1 MSLDKNSHRQQ
12 NTPGSIIM
20 IFISNIDDVEKTNA
34 NAKNVSPQSQEQ
46 KAQLESNASEVTS
59 IPRLR
64 KADRQQLEPR
74 PRIIDEL
81 VEANHTVRVVWE
93 FVSVLDLSPLLDE
106 IRSVEGHAGRC
117 AIDPAILMALWLY
130 ATIEGVTS
138 ARELAQLCREHNAY
152 YWLCG
157 GVLPNY
163 HSLSDFRVNHADF
176 LEHQLTVSVATLLSE
191 DLVDLKR
198 VAQDGVKVRASA
210 GAASFR
216 RKNTLEKHLEE
227 AQAHL
232 EKLRSQE
239 ENLPNQTNRCKS
251 ARERAARE
259 RHERVNKALEQLP
272 EVEAKK
278 KKKEDKEKARVS
290 TTDPDTRV
298 MKMADGGFRPAFNAQ
313 FCTDTK
319 SQIIVGVDVSNLGS
333 DQGQMPPMIEQME
346 LRYDKR
352 PDEFLVDGGFV
363 NFDTIQTVGSQGTV
377 IYAPVSKPRDETR
390 DPYVPLPNDPEE
402 VAKWRKRMGS
412 DNAKSIYKL
421 RAATAECVNAI
432 ARNRG
437 LQQFSVRGL
446 PKVKTV
452 LLWFALAHNMMRTV
466 SLRLKNAQLVV

>member
-1 MSLDKNSHRQQ
+1 
-12 NTPGSIIM
+12 M
-20 IFISNIDDVEKTNA
+20 IFIGSIDDVERANTENA
-34 NAKNVSPQSQEQ
+34 SPQSQEQ
-46 KAQLESNASEVTS
+46 VVQLETFVPSMTFPKK
-59 IPRLR
+59 PRLR
-64 KADRQQLEPR
+64 QADRQQLEPR
-74 PRIIDEL
+74 PRVIDEL
-81 VEANHTVRVVWE
+81 IEPDHTVRVVWE
-93 FVSVLDLSPLLDE
+93 FVEGLDLSPLLDE
-106 IRSVEGHAGRC
+106 IKSIEGHAGRS

-130 ATIEGVTS
+130 ATIKGVTS
-138 ARELAQLCREHNAY
+138 ARELEQLCREHNAY

-163 HSLSDFRVNHADF
+163 HTLSDFRVNHADF

-191 DLVDLKR
+191 DLVELKR

-216 RKNTLEKHLEE
+216 RKNTLEEHLEK

-232 EKLRSQE
+232 EELRSQE
-239 ENLPNQTNRCKS
+239 KTLPNQTNRCKS

-259 RHERVNKALEQLP
+259 RHERIKNALEQLP

-278 KKKEDKEKARVS
+278 QKKEDKEKARVS
-290 TTDPDTRV
+290 TTDPDARV

-313 FCTDTK
+313 FCTDTE
-319 SQIIVGVDVSNLGS
+319 SQVIVGVDVSNLGS
-333 DQGQMPPMIEQME
+333 DQGQMPLMIEQIE
-346 LRYDKR
+346 HRYDKR
-352 PDEFLVDGGFV
+352 PEEFLVDGGFV
-363 NFDTIQTVGSQGTV
+363 NKEDIQTVGSEGTV
-377 IYAPVSKPRDETR
+377 IYAPVPKPKDETR

-402 VAKWRKRMGS
+402 VAKWRERMGTEE
-412 DNAKSIYKL
+412 AKSIYKF

-452 LLWFALAHNMMRTV
+452 LLWFALVHNMMRTV
-466 SLRLKNAQLVV
+466 SLRLKKVAQVAA